1 MMNTLSLEEAGTFFK
16 RYTKFFDEENWPEF
30 ASLFHEPAMSV
41 RGDGSVHVLASKPE
55 TEAFFQKVSASWRK
69 ESYDTFSISDM
80 HVLPLG
86 TLSGLVTFTWH
97 MNASDGKVIKQWRQ
111 SYQLV
116 RANAGWRVLCSTF
129 HVSRNLEG

>member
-1 MMNTLSLEEAGTFFK
+1 MNVLSLEEANTFFTK
-16 RYTKFFDEENWPEF
+16 YTDLFDEENWPDF

-55 TEAFFQKVSASWRK
+55 AEAFFHKVSATWRK
-69 ESYDTFSISDM
+69 EGYDNFSISDL

-116 RANAGWRVLCSTF
+116 RISAGWRVLCSTF
-129 HVSRNLEG
+129 HVPMNSEG

>member
-41 RGDGSVHVLASKPE
+41 RGDGSVHVL
-55 TEAFFQKVSASWRK
+55 ASWRK